1 MTPEPPHRESKP
13 LTTRQRDVFDFI
25 VRWIRETRFPPTLSE
40 VAQFLGVPYPKSASA
55 HLDALEK
62 KGYIQRFPGKA
73 RGIQLTPLGESFR
86 QDLVSEDMLV
96 LPIIGR
102 IRAGRPTDN
111 QMVPDGTLSVPR
123 ILFTEKPDFILKVQ
137 GDSMTGAGILEGDFA
152 FIRKT
157 RDVRSGDLVVA
168 QMQGEI
174 TLKQF
179 LVQKNRIVLRAA
191 NPRYPDRVVS
201 PEEEADL
208 IQGRLVGLYRD
219 QSRPGKG
226 YV

>member
-1 MTPEPPHRESKP
+1 MTPESPIRESKP
-13 LTTRQRDVFDFI
+13 LTSRQRDVFDFI

-62 KGYIQRFPGKA
+62 KGYIQRYPGKA
-73 RGIQLTPLGESFR
+73 RGIQLTPLGESF
-86 QDLVSEDMLV
+86 QQNLVSEDLLV
-96 LPIIGR
+96 LPIVGR
-102 IRAGRPTDN
+102 VRAGRPTDN
-111 QMVPDGTLSVPR
+111 QMIPDGTLSVPR

-137 GDSMTGAGILEGDFA
+137 GDSMTGAGIFEGDFA

-201 PEEEADL
+201 PEEEENL

-219 QSRPGKG
+219 QSRSGKG
-226 YV
+226 FV

>member
-111 QMVPDGTLSVPR
+111 QMVSDGTLSVPR

-191 NPRYPDRVVS
+191 NPRYPDRVVA

>member
-102 IRAGRPTDN
+102 IRAGRPTDS

-179 LVQKNRIVLRAA
+179 LIQKNRIVLRAA

>member
-111 QMVPDGTLSVPR
+111 QMVSDGTLSVPR

>member
-191 NPRYPDRVVS
+191 NPRYPDRVVA

>member
-1 MTPEPPHRESKP
+1 MTPELPVREPKP
-13 LTTRQRDVFDFI
+13 LTSRQREVFDFI

-55 HLDALEK
+55 HLEALEK

-73 RGIQLTPLGESFR
+73 RGIQLTPLGESFQ
-86 QDLVSEDMLV
+86 QDLVLDDMLV

-102 IRAGRPTDN
+102 IRAGWPTDN
-111 QMVPDGTLSVPR
+111 QLVPDGTLSVPR

-157 RDVRSGDLVVA
+157 RDVRHGDLVVA
-168 QMQGEI
+168 QIQGEI

-179 LVQKNRIVLRAA
+179 VVQKSRIVLRAA

-201 PEEEADL
+201 HEDEGDL

-219 QSRPGKG
+219 QARPGKG
-226 YV
+226 LS

>member
-1 MTPEPPHRESKP
+1 MTPESPIRESKP
-13 LTTRQRDVFDFI
+13 LTSRQRDVFDFI

-73 RGIQLTPLGESFR
+73 RGIQLTPLGESF
-86 QDLVSEDMLV
+86 QQNLVSEDLLV
-96 LPIIGR
+96 LPIVGR
-102 IRAGRPTDN
+102 VRAGRPTDN
-111 QMVPDGTLSVPR
+111 QMIPDGTLSVPR

-137 GDSMTGAGILEGDFA
+137 GDSMTGAGIFEGDLA

-201 PEEEADL
+201 PEEEENL

-219 QSRPGKG
+219 QSRTGKG
-226 YV
+226 FV

>member
-219 QSRPGKG
+219 QCRPGKG